1 VRETTAWRLGRESA
15 PVILPARI
23 TTRNATFQQ
32 WRALLTNRSKRH
44 RAREFVVQGVR
55 PISLALQNHWPIH
68 VVIHDLDR
76 SLSFWARSVLER
88 ADARIVGMSS
98 ELIRELGGKDDQA
111 PELVAIAGIPADDL
125 NRIPAGP
132 SFLGV
137 VFDRPTGPGNIGT
150 LIRSADAFGG
160 SGVIVT
166 GHAAD
171 PYDPKSVRASTGS
184 LFSVPT
190 VRVPSHR
197 DVLTWVD
204 HLRHSGIPISVIGTD
219 EAGEVKLRGCD
230 LTGPSLVLVGNETAG
245 LSTSWRESCDQLVRI
260 PIVGTATS
268 LNAANAAAIVL
279 YEASQQRGVVSPV
292 SS

>member
-1 VRETTAWRLGRESA
+1 MI
-15 PVILPARI
+15 PPARI

-32 WRALLTNRSKRH
+32 WQALLSNRSKRH

-55 PISLALQNHWPIH
+55 PITLALESRWPIH
-68 VVIHDLDR
+68 VVIHDLER
-76 SLSFWARSVLER
+76 PLSPWARNVVER
-88 ADARIVGMSS
+88 ADAPIVAMASD
-98 ELIRELGGKDDQA
+98 LIRELGGKDDHA

-132 SFLGV
+132 SFLGT

-150 LIRSADAFGG
+150 LIRSVDAFGG

-184 LFSVPT
+184 LFSVPV

-197 DVLTWVD
+197 EVLAWMD
-204 HLRHSGIPISVIGTD
+204 GIRQSGTAISVIGTD
-219 EAGEVKLRGCD
+219 ETGETDLHDSD
-230 LTGPSLVLVGNETAG
+230 LTEPSLILIGNETAG
-245 LSTSWRESCDQLVRI
+245 LSASWRESCDRLVRI
-260 PIVGTATS
+260 PITGTASS

-279 YEASQQRGVVSPV
+279 YEASQQRAGRR
-292 SS
+292 